1 MNNPFWLISE
11 VRRKGGTLVF
21 SDGALEYRGPQEV
34 LTDELLERLR
44 EWKPDL
50 IKILAGYRYYPTAD
64 PLSDCERRPRENL
77 N

>member
-34 LTDELLERLR
+34 LTDELLEAFAGMEARLDKNPG
-44 EWKPDL
+44 W
-50 IKILAGYRYYPTAD
+50 
-64 PLSDCERRPRENL
+64 LSVLSHGGPAFGL
-77 N
+77 